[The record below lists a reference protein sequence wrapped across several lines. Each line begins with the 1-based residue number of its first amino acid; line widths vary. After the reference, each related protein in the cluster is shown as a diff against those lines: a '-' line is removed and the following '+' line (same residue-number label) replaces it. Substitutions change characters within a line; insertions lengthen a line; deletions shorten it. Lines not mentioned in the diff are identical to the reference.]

1 MESEFSSEY
10 QNMDFRRDSIV
21 TRSVWA
27 CNVEYEF
34 QLIGSVIGDYPF
46 ISMDTEFPGVVVR
59 SDPSLLRL
67 PENNYATLKA
77 NVDRLDLIQVGLT
90 FSDAEGNLP
99 KFGSS
104 NSFIWEFN
112 FCNFDVTRH
121 LHAPD
126 SIDLLRRQG
135 IDFEKNRRFGIHTAH
150 FAALMMRSGLA
161 CNNNIHWITFH
172 GAYDFGYLLK
182 ALTGRPLPQNLV
194 QFLHVVKKFFGV
206 RVYDVK
212 HLLKFCPNLYG
223 GLDRVCKSLNL
234 DRMIGKSHQAGSD
247 SLLTL
252 HAFLKIKDTYL
263 QTQDQNS
270 MLKYAGVMYGL
281 EVP

>member
-59 SDPSLLRL
+59 
-67 PENNYATLKA
+67 
-77 NVDRLDLIQVGLT
+77 
-90 FSDAEGNLP
+90 NLP

-172 GAYDFGYLLK
+172 GAYDFG
-182 ALTGRPLPQNLV
+182 
-194 QFLHVVKKFFGV
+194 
-206 RVYDVK
+206 VYDVK